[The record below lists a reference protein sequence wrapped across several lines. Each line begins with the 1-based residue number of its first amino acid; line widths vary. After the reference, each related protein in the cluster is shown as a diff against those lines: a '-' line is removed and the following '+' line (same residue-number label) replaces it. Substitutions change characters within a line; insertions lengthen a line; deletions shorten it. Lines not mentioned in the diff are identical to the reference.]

1 MNTAAI
7 RHDIDWIGQVVD
19 GKFPLIQWLG
29 SNGSSDVFLT
39 ELQPNA
45 PQKAA
50 VKLVP
55 ANDPSAE
62 SQIAGWSAAKRL
74 SHPHLMRLIDA
85 GQCQINGIK
94 LLYAVTEYAEEN
106 LSQILPERTLTS
118 AETKDMLGPLL

>member
-74 SHPHLMRLIDA
+74 SHPHLMRLIHV
-85 GQCQINGIK
+85 GQCQIRGTK
-94 LLYAVTEYAEEN
+94 LFYAVMEFAEEN
-106 LSQILPERTLTS
+106 LSQILPERPLTPT
-118 AETKDMLGPLL
+118 ETREMLEP